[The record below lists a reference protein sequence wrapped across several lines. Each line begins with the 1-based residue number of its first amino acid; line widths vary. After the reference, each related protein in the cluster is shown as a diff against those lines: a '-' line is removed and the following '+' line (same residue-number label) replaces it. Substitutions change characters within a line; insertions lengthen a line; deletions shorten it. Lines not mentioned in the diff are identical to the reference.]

1 MNREPIYIASF
12 LLSVLLVSWIAGT
25 KATYWYLLLVFLGV
39 LLVNVGKYKINI
51 TTPEILQ

>member
-12 LLSVLLVSWIAGT
+12 LLSILLVSWIAGT
-25 KATYWYLLLVFLGV
+25 KATYWYLLLVVLGV
-39 LLVNVGKYKINI
+39 LLVNVGRYKINI